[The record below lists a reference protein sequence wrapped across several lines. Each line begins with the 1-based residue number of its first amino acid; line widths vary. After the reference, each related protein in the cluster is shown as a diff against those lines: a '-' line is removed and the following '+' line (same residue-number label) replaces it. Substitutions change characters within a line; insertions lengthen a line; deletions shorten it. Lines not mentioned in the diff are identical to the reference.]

1 MSRPAIG
8 KLEQHLDV
16 EIHTCKH
23 MESLMWSQ
31 TVIPTSREVTVE
43 VPEALLNQPVE
54 VVLIPTQ
61 LSEDRETRRRQ
72 LQAFFEQFQ
81 ADAGLLKYSRDELH
95 ER

>member
-1 MSRPAIG
+1 
-8 KLEQHLDV
+8 
-16 EIHTCKH
+16 
-23 MESLMWSQ
+23 MWSQ
-31 TVIPTSREVTVE
+31 TVTPTSREITVK

-72 LQAFFEQFQ
+72 LQAFFDQFQ
-81 ADAGLLKYSRDELH
+81 ADAALLKYSRDELH